1 MAIDMIENNE
11 LAALAP
17 SRLGMKQ
24 FADEGFKNYIGDDEF
39 YNLFGSRKKR
49 VAKYSSWA
57 QQKFADLPK
66 DCPNIQNSIDI
77 INAELEKLLKLKSTL
92 NTRTQINEANAI
104 LAEYKQAQIVQNCGQ
119 KLEQAKKEEE
129 KTTLL
134 GTLTSLSDTS
144 VAKAQA
150 ELQGLQLTE
159 DGKIDTAAQNKKLL
173 IYGGVAIAGL
183 VIIALILKK

>member
-24 FADEGFKNYIGDDEF
+24 FADEGFRNYTGDDEF
-39 YNLFGSRKKR
+39 YNLFGSRKRRKAR
-49 VAKYSSWA
+49 FSNAV
-57 QQKFADLPK
+57 QDRLADLPK
-66 DCPNIQNSIDI
+66 DCANIQNSIDI
-77 INAELEKLLKLKSTL
+77 ITADIENLMKQQQTL
-92 NTRTQINEANAI
+92 NMRTQLSTANDI
-104 LAEYKQAQIVQNCGQ
+104 LADFKKAQIVQNCNQ
-119 KLEQAKKEEE
+119 KLEQTKKEQE
-129 KTTLL
+129 KTALL

-159 DGKIDTAAQNKKLL
+159 TGQIDTAAQNKKLL
-173 IYGGVAIAGL
+173 IYGGIGIAGL
-183 VIIALILKK
+183 ILIALILKR